1 VLTERSPPALGCQR
15 RRSYAIQLLS
25 TLEIAYCCIVM
36 VLSYALRGSTGFGA
50 AAAMPLLGLVIPL
63 KVLIPAWT
71 LIGLVASITLFGR
84 DRRHVAWGDIARLV
98 PTCVIGILVGL
109 YLFKTLDSAVLAK
122 GLGVLVLLYGLCSLL
137 ASWRPPARW
146 SVSPRVAAPIVGL
159 IGGIVGTTF
168 GTMASVFFA
177 MYFDALRRAKDQFRA
192 TMNAILLA
200 LVVLRGAGYW
210 AVGEYTRDV
219 LVTTAIALP
228 MMLVGIFIGN
238 RVHTGL
244 SELAFRRLVSGALIV
259 SGLALLVKSG

>member
-1 VLTERSPPALGCQR
+1 
-15 RRSYAIQLLS
+15 
-25 TLEIAYCCIVM
+25 M
-36 VLSYALRGSTGFGA
+36 VVSYALRGSTGFGA

-71 LIGLVASITLFGR
+71 LIGLVASVTLFGR
-84 DRRHVAWGDIARLV
+84 DRQHVGWGDIAKLV

-109 YLFKTLDSAVLAK
+109 YLFKTLDSAALAK
-122 GLGVLVLLYGLCSLL
+122 GLGVLVLLYGLYSLWR
-137 ASWRPPARW
+137 SWQPRANW
-146 SVSPRVAAPIVGL
+146 NVSPKVAAPIVGL
-159 IGGIVGTTF
+159 FGGIVGTTFGGIVGTTF

-177 MYFDALRRAKDQFRA
+177 MYFDALRRAKEQFRA

-210 AVGEYTRDV
+210 AVGEYTREV
-219 LVTTAIALP
+219 FITTAIALP

-244 SELAFRRLVSGALIV
+244 SELAFRRMVSGALIV
-259 SGLALLVKSG
+259 SGLALLVKTG

>member
-1 VLTERSPPALGCQR
+1 
-15 RRSYAIQLLS
+15 
-25 TLEIAYCCIVM
+25 M
-36 VLSYALRGSTGFGA
+36 
-50 AAAMPLLGLVIPL
+50 
-63 KVLIPAWT
+63 
-71 LIGLVASITLFGR
+71 
-84 DRRHVAWGDIARLV
+84 

-159 IGGIVGTTF
+159 VGGIVGTTF

>member
-1 VLTERSPPALGCQR
+1 
-15 RRSYAIQLLS
+15 
-25 TLEIAYCCIVM
+25 
-36 VLSYALRGSTGFGA
+36 
-50 AAAMPLLGLVIPL
+50 
-63 KVLIPAWT
+63 VLIPAWT

-122 GLGVLVLLYGLCSLL
+122 GLGVLILLYGLCSLL
-137 ASWRPPARW
+137 ATWRPPARW

-159 IGGIVGTTF
+159 FGGIVGTTF

-200 LVVLRGAGYW
+200 LVLLRGAGYW

-219 LVTTAIALP
+219 LVTAAIALP
-228 MMLVGIFIGN
+228 MMLAGIFIGN

-259 SGLALLVKSG
+259 SGLALLVRWI